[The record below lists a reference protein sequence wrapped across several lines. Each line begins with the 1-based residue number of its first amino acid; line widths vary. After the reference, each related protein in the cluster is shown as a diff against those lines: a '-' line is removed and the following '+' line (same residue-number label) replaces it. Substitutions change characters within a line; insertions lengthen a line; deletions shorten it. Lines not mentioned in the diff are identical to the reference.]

1 MPIYTDVFGGANI
14 YPSEISYSAIT
25 LTTTDVTLSWPEE
38 TSTSTNL
45 ATRIIDVTATTA
57 GRSIFLPDAKKSG
70 VGNTI
75 LFNNQGAQ
83 TFVVKNAGGTQVVS
97 IAAGT
102 VWQVYLTDN
111 TTTNGLWETLQFGA
125 TVSEANASALAGT
138 GIVAV
143 GTLLSQSVPITNFN
157 SNYTAGDTDRAR
169 MYLWTGTG
177 AGVLTLPSAA
187 TVGNNWFMYLRNSG
201 GGQVTL
207 TPVGINTIDGLATKA
222 YQPTESSVI
231 ISDGTNFYTLGFGQA
246 STFVFD
252 YTSIAIAGTGNYT
265 LAGSELN
272 RIAYNFT
279 GVLTGNRSI
288 IVPATVQQYWVSN
301 ATTGAFTLTVK
312 TSAGT
317 GIAVAQGARAILYS
331 DGTNVVDADTSTI
344 STPVSIADGGTGA
357 TTAGA
362 ALINLGGTSTGI
374 SIFTA
379 ATQQAAWTALGVA
392 PSGVVNGGTY

>member
-14 YPSEISYSAIT
+14 YPSEISYSAIA
-25 LTTTDVTLSWPEE
+25 LTADVTLSWPEE
-38 TSTSTNL
+38 TSTNTNL
-45 ATRIIDVTATTA
+45 ATRIIDVTAATA
-57 GRSIFLPDAKKSG
+57 SLSIFLPDAKKSG

-83 TFVVKNAGGTQVVS
+83 TFIVKNAGGTQIVS
-97 IAAGT
+97 IPTGT

-111 TTTNGLWETLQFGA
+111 TTTNGLWESLQFGA
-125 TVSEANASALAGT
+125 TVSSANASALAGT

-143 GTLLSQSVPITNFN
+143 GTLLSQSVPITQFN
-157 SNYTAGDTDRAR
+157 SNYTAGDTDRAK

-207 TPVGINTIDGLATKA
+207 TPSGINTIDGLATKA
-222 YQPTESSVI
+222 YQPTESSVV
-231 ISDGTNFYTLGFGQA
+231 ISDGTDFYTLGFGQA
-246 STFVFD
+246 ATFVFD
-252 YTSIAIAGTGNYT
+252 YTSIAVAGTGNYT
-265 LAGSELN
+265 LTGSELN

-279 GVLTGNRSI
+279 GILTGNRSI

-317 GIAVAQGARAILYS
+317 GVAVAQGARAILYS

-362 ALINLGGTSTGI
+362 ALINLGGTTTGI
-374 SIFTA
+374 AVFTA

>member
-14 YPSEISYSAIT
+14 YPSEISYSAIA
-25 LTTTDVTLSWPEE
+25 LTADVTLSWPEE
-38 TSTSTNL
+38 TSTNTNL
-45 ATRIIDVTATTA
+45 ATRIIDVTAATA
-57 GRSIFLPDAKKSG
+57 SLSIFLPDAKKSG

-97 IAAGT
+97 IPTGT

-125 TVSEANASALAGT
+125 TVSSANASALAGT

-143 GTLLSQSVPITNFN
+143 GSLLSQSVPITQFN
-157 SNYTAGDTDRAR
+157 TNYTAGDTDRAK

-207 TPVGINTIDGLATKA
+207 TPTGINTIDGLATKA

-246 STFVFD
+246 ATFVFD
-252 YTSIAIAGTGNYT
+252 YTSIAVPGTGNYT
-265 LAGSELN
+265 LTGSELN
-272 RIAYNFT
+272 RIVYNFT
-279 GVLTGNRSI
+279 GVLTGNRTI

-317 GIAVAQGARAILYS
+317 GITVNQGARGIFYC
-331 DGTNVVDADTSTI
+331 DGTNVVDADTATI
-344 STPVSIADGGTGA
+344 STPISVADGGTGA

-362 ALINLGGTSTGI
+362 ALINLGGTSVGI
-374 SIFTA
+374 PIFTA

-392 PSGVVNGGTY
+392 PAGVVNGGTY

>member
-14 YPSEISYSAIT
+14 YPSEISYSAIA
-25 LTTTDVTLSWPEE
+25 LSADVVLSWPEE
-38 TSTSTNL
+38 TSASSNL
-45 ATRIIDVTATTA
+45 ATRIIDVTASA
-57 GRSIFLPDAKKSG
+57 GSLSIFMPDAMKSG
-70 VGNTI
+70 TGNTV
-75 LFNNQGAQ
+75 LFNNQGAN
-83 TFVVKNAGGTQVVS
+83 TFIVKNAIGTQLAS

-102 VWQVYLTDN
+102 VWQVYLTNN
-111 TTTNGLWETLQFGA
+111 TTEAGLWETLQFGA
-125 TVSEANASALAGT
+125 TVSQANASALAGT

-143 GTLLSQSVPITNFN
+143 GTLLSQSVPITQFN
-157 SNYTAGDTDRAR
+157 SNYTAGDTDRAK

-207 TPVGINTIDGLATKA
+207 TPSGINTIDGLATKA

-231 ISDGTNFYTLGFGQA
+231 ISDGTDFYTLGFGQA

-252 YTSIAIAGTGNYT
+252 YTSIAVAGTGNYT
-265 LAGSELN
+265 LTGSELN

-279 GVLTGNRSI
+279 GILTGNRTI

-362 ALINLGGTSTGI
+362 ALINLGGTTTGI
-374 SIFTA
+374 AVFTA

-392 PSGVVNGGTY
+392 PAGVVNGGTY